1 MHLANNSYYKLLGF
15 FFLSNLTFL
24 CLVIHF
30 GISGLTEKVGTMRR
44 RAFLKISDS
53 VVSRWSLHVKFYTL
67 NDADV
72 AILENVKTGDEKNV
86 LKEWVGLWRAGGL

>member
-1 MHLANNSYYKLLGF
+1 MLIAF
-15 FFLSNLTFL
+15 

-30 GISGLTEKVGTMRR
+30 GISGFSENVGTMRR

-53 VVSRWSLHVKFYTL
+53 VVSRWSLHVKMCAV

-72 AILENVKTGDEKNV
+72 IVLENVKTWDEENV
-86 LKEWVGLWRAGGL
+86 YKEWVGSQRAGGL